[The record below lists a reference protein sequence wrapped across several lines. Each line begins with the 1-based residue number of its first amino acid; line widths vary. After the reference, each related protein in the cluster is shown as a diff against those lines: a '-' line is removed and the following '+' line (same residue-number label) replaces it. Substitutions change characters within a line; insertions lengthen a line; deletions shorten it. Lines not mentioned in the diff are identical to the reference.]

1 MKNKLLWFVL
11 SIALAA
17 QAAAFEATPASAPVL
32 KPQPEQSQAAHLS
45 AAVLTKYHYKAMPL
59 DDAMSEKIFDRYL
72 KSLDS
77 EKLFFVQDD
86 IGQLASARTRLDNA
100 IIDKDLSLPFAMFN
114 LYTKR
119 VVERFAYARSLLGE
133 KFNFQ
138 EKENYRYDREKES
151 WPATEQEM
159 REVWRKRV
167 KNDWLRLKLAGK
179 DDKSIF
185 ETLDKR
191 YENSQRRVSRT
202 PTRWT

>member
-72 KSLDS
+72 KALDS
-77 EKLFFVQDD
+77 EKLIFVQDD
-86 IGQLASARTRLDNA
+86 IGQLSSARTRLDDA
-100 IIDKDLSLPFAMFN
+100 IIDKDLSLPFTIFN

-119 VVERFAYARSLLGE
+119 VWSGLLMPVPFWARRSI
-133 KFNFQ
+133 
-138 EKENYRYDREKES
+138 S
-151 WPATEQEM
+151 
-159 REVWRKRV
+159 RK
-167 KNDWLRLKLAGK
+167 KNPIVLTGK
-179 DDKSIF
+179 
-185 ETLDKR
+185 KR
-191 YENSQRRVSRT
+191 PGRPVNKKCANSGASVSRMT
-202 PTRWT
+202 G